1 MNAVAASAAAVPESG
16 AAVVAKAALLRTIVC
31 SVWCVGVGLFVRVR
45 ACVHVCVFVSACV
58 RVCARERACV
68 RARTSMC
75 PSLTRCGR
83 VLVCGY
89 ADSRICSSI
98 TNLREMARAL
108 LRTSA

>member
-1 MNAVAASAAAVPESG
+1 MNAVAAPAAAVPESG

-45 ACVHVCVFVSACV
+45 ACVHVCV

-89 ADSRICSSI
+89 ADSRICYSI

>member
-1 MNAVAASAAAVPESG
+1 MNAVAAPAAAGAESG

-45 ACVHVCVFVSACV
+45 ACVHVCVFVSVCV

-83 VLVCGY
+83 VLVGGY
-89 ADSRICSSI
+89 ADSRI